1 MNGFE
6 NVQKT
11 YVKNT
16 TIVKPLGD
24 PDSFYKRTSI
34 ENRRWVK
41 EYYWYPVPQDEIN
54 KSKGRLLIQ
63 NPLWP
68 VVIGAT
74 Q

>member
-1 MNGFE
+1 MI
-6 NVQKT
+6 
-11 YVKNT
+11 T
-16 TIVKPLGD
+16 TSLLLSSIP
-24 PDSFYKRTSI
+24 RTSI

-54 KSKGRLLIQ
+54 KSKGRLLVQ

-68 VVIGAT
+68 VVIGAA

>member
-1 MNGFE
+1 MRLKYIKKF
-6 NVQKT
+6 KIP
-11 YVKNT
+11 KLAIT
-16 TIVKPLGD
+16 TSLLLSSIP
-24 PDSFYKRTSI
+24 RTSI

-54 KSKGRLLIQ
+54 KSKGRLLVQ

-68 VVIGAT
+68 VVIGAA